1 MGCLAFI
8 TLDLYAHCPGYYVL
22 RGYGR
27 TLPKYCALYRSRVG
41 REASAVHANEYDTMM
56 VPDCHGTLLFTPTR
70 KPLSE
75 VNNMVLNR
83 AGWSRLSARNFSNA
97 PWQYIVVCT
106 ARSYLLSLRS
116 WVCQL
121 AHMISS
127 RLSCLSTTCPSQPI
141 LPLASSA
148 LGAKSI
154 KLNLVQCTE
163 MLAHFND

>member
-1 MGCLAFI
+1 MPIVLDI
-8 TLDLYAHCPGYYVL
+8 TYSG
-22 RGYGR
+22 G

-97 PWQYIVVCT
+97 PSTSLNV
-106 ARSYLLSLRS
+106 LL
-116 WVCQL
+116 
-121 AHMISS
+121 
-127 RLSCLSTTCPSQPI
+127 
-141 LPLASSA
+141 A
-148 LGAKSI
+148 LTS
-154 KLNLVQCTE
+154 
-163 MLAHFND
+163 